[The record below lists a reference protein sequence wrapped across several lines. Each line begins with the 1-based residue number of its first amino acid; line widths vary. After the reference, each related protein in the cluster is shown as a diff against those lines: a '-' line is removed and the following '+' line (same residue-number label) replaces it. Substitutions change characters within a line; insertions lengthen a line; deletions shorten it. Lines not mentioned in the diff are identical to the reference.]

1 MSLLILCFSFIISLL
16 AFYLLI
22 PRLKKAGI
30 TGKDMNKPGKPEIS
44 EMGGIGIITGFSGGI
59 LLAIGFDT
67 FTGDLFSNALKIQ
80 ELFAV
85 LAMILLIG
93 LIGIIDDLMHI
104 RQSIKAI
111 FPFFAA
117 IPLAAIEAGYTIIK
131 VPFIGHVDFKIFYP
145 LFIVP
150 LSVTV
155 ASNAVNML
163 AGFNGLEVGMG
174 LMATGALSVIAFTL
188 YRPTTLIILM
198 AATGSLGAA
207 LIFNWYPAKI
217 FVGDVGTLS
226 IGAIIISAV
235 VLGNFETAGVIILIP
250 YVIDFILK
258 ALNNFPKSFG
268 KYNNGKLYCPG
279 SRPVGLGQL
288 IMKLTG
294 GIKEYNLVLILMGFE
309 ALCGFIAVLI
319 FAKF

>member
-1 MSLLILCFSFIISLL
+1 M
-16 AFYLLI
+16 
-22 PRLKKAGI
+22 
-30 TGKDMNKPGKPEIS
+30 
-44 EMGGIGIITGFSGGI
+44 
-59 LLAIGFDT
+59 
-67 FTGDLFSNALKIQ
+67 
-80 ELFAV
+80 
-85 LAMILLIG
+85 
-93 LIGIIDDLMHI
+93 
-104 RQSIKAI
+104 
-111 FPFFAA
+111 
-117 IPLAAIEAGYTIIK
+117 EAGYTIIK

-198 AATGSLGAA
+198 AAAGSLVAA

-217 FVGDVGTLS
+217 FIGDVGTLS

-258 ALNNFPKSFG
+258 ALNRFPSKGWWG

-288 IMKLTG
+288 IMKITG